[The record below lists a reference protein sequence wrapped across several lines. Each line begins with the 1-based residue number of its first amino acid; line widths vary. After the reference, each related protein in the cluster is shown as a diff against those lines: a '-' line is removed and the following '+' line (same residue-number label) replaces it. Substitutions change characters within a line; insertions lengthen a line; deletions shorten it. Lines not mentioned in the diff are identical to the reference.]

1 MNTVNHL
8 ELILPASVWPDL
20 ASREAIWRDLPLP
33 ALAQL
38 YGKAAKQSGG
48 ADLASLISQRYGVS
62 SLAIAP
68 QLLRSLD
75 LPIEA
80 GHWLCVDPVSLRV
93 DRDHLTVLGAPYL
106 TVSQAEADA
115 LVLALNALYQTDG
128 YYFIA
133 PTPNRWFVRL
143 PQNPQL
149 AFTPIKAA
157 LGRNLN
163 TVLPRGDGA
172 LQFNALL
179 NEIQMLLYSH
189 AVNDARDE
197 AGQMLINSVWLWGGG
212 DYPSAALPQAAQPI
226 LGQDELLQAFNGT
239 ASVPQSWAEINGA
252 SAAVLLDDLEV
263 HAIYGAGYEWQQV
276 WLRWEQDWFA
286 PALAALKAGELQQL
300 TLHFPDV
307 AERAVIKK
315 SDLWCFWRK
324 ADVPR
329 GLNHQRKDLSQ

>member
-8 ELILPASVWPDL
+8 ELILPVSVWPDS

-38 YGKAAKQSGG
+38 YGKAAKQSGS

-68 QLLRSLD
+68 QLLRSLS
-75 LPIEA
+75 LPLEA
-80 GHWLCVDPVSLRV
+80 GYWLCVDPVSLRV
-93 DRDHLTVLGAPYL
+93 DRDHLTVLGTPYL

-115 LVLALNALYQTDG
+115 LVQALNALYQADG

-149 AFTPIKAA
+149 EFTPIKAA

-212 DYPSAALPQAAQPI
+212 DYPPAALPQAEQPI
-226 LGQDELLQAFNGT
+226 LGQDELLQALNG
-239 ASVPQSWAEINGA
+239 AGALPQSWAEVTQANT
-252 SAAVLLDDLEV
+252 AVLLDDLEV

-276 WLRWEQDWFA
+276 WLRWEQDWFS
-286 PALAALKAGELQQL
+286 PALAALKSGQLQQL
-300 TLHFPDV
+300 TLHFSDV

-315 SDLWCFWRK
+315 SDLWRFWRK
-324 ADVPR
+324 AELPR
-329 GLNHQRKDLSQ
+329 HLNHQDSSQ